1 MLAPHPLATP
11 PLYLKEEWD
20 SVLLLCKME
29 SQGFK
34 TESQAGVENHLD
46 TKARGF
52 TNNVLL

>member
-46 TKARGF
+46 AI
-52 TNNVLL
+52 N